1 MSKVDF
7 VGIHSDDEGEN
18 RLLAGCSTVEAQ
30 YKNYTTSIQLSLGY
44 L

>member
-18 RLLAGCSTVEAQ
+18 RLLAGCSHCRSAV
-30 YKNYTTSIQLSLGY
+30 
-44 L
+44 